1 MKPENGLVIR
11 YSFLWLREFER
22 GEEAGR
28 KARPVCVQ
36 LLMTP
41 SSGMQEPVV
50 LFLITSQPPT
60 GSDDAMLLPALEA
73 RRVGLRTPA
82 WLIVNHLNFEANFQA
97 SPWIEDVKPMGTFS
111 SAFREAIR
119 AAARKAL
126 RAQRMSAVRRDD
138 LTPKR

>member
-50 LFLITSQPPT
+50 LFLITSLPPT

-82 WLIVNHLNFEANFQA
+82 WLIVNHLNFEANLRRR
-97 SPWIEDVKPMGTFS
+97 DGLKMS
-111 SAFREAIR
+111 SRWELSAVLSQRQSAP
-119 AAARKAL
+119 L
-126 RAQRMSAVRRDD
+126 RARPSA
-138 LTPKR
+138 PNA